1 MVSVVTETSVSP
13 AVVSEEQHP
22 PQADSYAVATLN
34 RFLIL
39 QDKATEP
46 AALETISSAVA
57 PEVHH
62 VSHLLTLSRPTVFW
76 TMTHQLTLRLRENQ
90 FLTHLPHSC
99 SNHRPRL
106 LFCTRSL
113 HRWSPRALNPA
124 DISASDPAD
133 SECSIGVF
141 TSPTSTTRAPGCS
154 CAAIVPYVPEFS
166 CSDQSLVP
174 FAAAVHLP
182 ASPLLFLPT
191 GSPYFSLGL
200 SHRLLHWMRTS
211 FYALSLAPSF
221 QEGGSDHYFSDGDG
235 VFSPPAL
242 RRWCFLSTCATTDSV
257 KLY

>member
-1 MVSVVTETSVSP
+1 MVSVVTDTSVSP

-34 RFLIL
+34 RFLTL

-46 AALETISSAVA
+46 ADLDTISSAVA

-62 VSHLLTLSRPTVFW
+62 VSHLLPLSRPTVFW

-99 SNHRPRL
+99 SNHRPRRL
-106 LFCTRSL
+106 YCTRSL

-124 DISASDPAD
+124 DIPASDPAD
-133 SECSIGVF
+133 SECGIGVF
-141 TSPTSTTRAPGCS
+141 TSPTSATRAPGSS

-174 FAAAVHLP
+174 FAAAVQLP

-191 GSPYFSLGL
+191 GSPYFSLPILPACDSSQVDSPSWVSIGRSDDPL
-200 SHRLLHWMRTS
+200 TT
-211 FYALSLAPSF
+211 PSF
-221 QEGGSDHYFSDGDG
+221 HLGYESSPSSLDAYVVLCSIFGTVISGG
-235 VFSPPAL
+235 
-242 RRWCFLSTCATTDSV
+242 RQ
-257 KLY
+257 